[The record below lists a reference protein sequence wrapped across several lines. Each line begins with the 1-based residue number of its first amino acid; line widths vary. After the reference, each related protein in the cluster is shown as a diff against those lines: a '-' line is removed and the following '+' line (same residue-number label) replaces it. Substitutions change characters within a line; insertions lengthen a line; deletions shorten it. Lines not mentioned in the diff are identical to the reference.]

1 MIFCCNTTEL
11 SFDTS
16 VGIEGNSSD
25 TDEVEFG
32 NIPSNATKAANPKP
46 IKNFTKFY
54 NQSYILS

>member
-11 SFDTS
+11 FSDTS

-32 NIPSNATKAANPKP
+32 SITINAAKAANPKL
-46 IKNFTKFY
+46 IEDFTKFHH
-54 NQSYILS
+54 

>member
-1 MIFCCNTTEL
+1 MIFCCKTTEL

-32 NIPSNATKAANPKP
+32 NITSNAAKAANPKP
-46 IKNFTKFY
+46 IEDFIEFPH
-54 NQSYILS
+54 